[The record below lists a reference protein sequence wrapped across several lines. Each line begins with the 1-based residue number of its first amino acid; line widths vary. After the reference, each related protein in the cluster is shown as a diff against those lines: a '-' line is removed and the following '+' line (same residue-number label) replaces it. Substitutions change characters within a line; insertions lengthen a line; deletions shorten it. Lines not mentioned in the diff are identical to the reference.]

1 MVSSPTVFF
10 FPVWFNFDSVLSPS
24 LLPPTPSAACA
35 AFSACVL
42 ALFCPC
48 PCAAVGIGHSLT
60 GFGVGVLS
68 RAVVGC
74 EDCSL
79 PGLPLVPSL
88 YSSVSRSAGPA
99 GFGEAG
105 LEEEWP
111 SSIHSPTARELRMD
125 YTTEEKGRQRVFRGG
140 LRQSVWPT
148 QLCAWSSALAGLLG

>member
-1 MVSSPTVFF
+1 MGT
-10 FPVWFNFDSVLSPS
+10 
-24 LLPPTPSAACA
+24 
-35 AFSACVL
+35 
-42 ALFCPC
+42 
-48 PCAAVGIGHSLT
+48 GHSLT

-111 SSIHSPTARELRMD
+111 SSIHSPTSRVEDGLQD
-125 YTTEEKGRQRVFRGG
+125 TTEEKGKGYSGEALDSLFG
-140 LRQSVWPT
+140 LLSCVLDPL
-148 QLCAWSSALAGLLG
+148 QLTGLLG